1 MPVLAHHHIV
11 GPGDQGQNAQ
21 RSLYLQKGDRE
32 IARCGPQMEAQKCGE
47 IEPHPAQ
54 LARFLSAQVAGQGER
69 SLFGIVGGED
79 GGAGVALSTGEGAP
93 LHAHGKKD
101 RVEGGENGHILREKS
116 QQNGTGGINERT
128 DTPHIPAEQMG
139 QDHGGHGTQ
148 HINNQSACMQQDTG
162 PVAAQRIQEKL
173 QQIQGLGVGHDTHP
187 QEDGIGGEKAAYRG
201 KRQMAIPVYIGTS
214 AHRNTTFRVR
224 VDTSI
229 AEKCRW
235 ARGKMDKK
243 ERGLG
248 ECIDKSRICDKI
260 GKKAEMKSSSLLIP
274 SETGYGGSPSEKGGC
289 GPLWSCR

>member
-1 MPVLAHHHIV
+1 
-11 GPGDQGQNAQ
+11 
-21 RSLYLQKGDRE
+21 
-32 IARCGPQMEAQKCGE
+32 
-47 IEPHPAQ
+47 
-54 LARFLSAQVAGQGER
+54 
-69 SLFGIVGGED
+69 
-79 GGAGVALSTGEGAP
+79 
-93 LHAHGKKD
+93 
-101 RVEGGENGHILREKS
+101 
-116 QQNGTGGINERT
+116 
-128 DTPHIPAEQMG
+128 
-139 QDHGGHGTQ
+139 
-148 HINNQSACMQQDTG
+148 MQQDTG

-260 GKKAEMKSSSLLIP
+260 GKKAEMKSSSSLIP
-274 SETGYGGSPSEKGGC
+274 SETGHGGSPLEEGVCK
-289 GPLWSCR
+289 PLRSGR